1 MEANKRVISAYE
13 RSEGEIGRPTND
25 EISSQ
30 GEVRFPSN
38 PQWMASGPLS
48 NTQKRS
54 TTPTPSATMAGL

>member
-13 RSEGEIGRPTND
+13 RSEGEIGRPITND

-38 PQWMASGPLS
+38 P
-48 NTQKRS
+48 
-54 TTPTPSATMAGL
+54 